1 MAVLKVLKQKDKE
14 YIFNAFG
21 NDKQDKP
28 AKIIF
33 NRFPMM
39 DEQYP
44 IASQKSVLET
54 SIVKNFDNSAKAK
67 EKLVECVI
75 NTLIDNISAQRIDYR
90 KFFDTCVSHIEDLE
104 YDGKQIKTV
113 KDFFSLP
120 EDAVYQIAMEAYLY
134 SKDNDLFEMNEKK
147 I

>member
-1 MAVLKVLKQKDKE
+1 MAILKVLKQKNKE
-14 YIFNAFG
+14 FIFTSFG

-44 IASQKSVLET
+44 VANKKSVLES
-54 SIVKNFDNSAKAK
+54 SIVKDFDNSAKAK
-67 EKLVECVI
+67 EVLVEHII
-75 NTLIDNISAQRIDYR
+75 NSIIDNITAQRIDYK
-90 KFFDTCVSHIEDLE
+90 KFIEICISHIEDLE

-120 EDAVYQIAMEAYLY
+120 EEAVYQIAMEAYLY
-134 SKDNDLFEMNEKK
+134 SKDNDLFTIEQKK